1 MSRLVVV
8 IICLTVLTAASAGG
22 MSPAESLPSAAD
34 LQGWKAEGF
43 PRMFRWEELYGHSYG
58 GADDFLEFG
67 FLAAAVRD
75 HVDPH
80 GRRFVLGFRERK
92 ANDAPPDEARKKRGW
107 RFGFSERFR
116 YDTWDNVRTLD
127 AGRSAGQAV
136 VFLRTRF
143 SLDAQ
148 VGRRLEFGIRLT
160 HEARQAVTPAG
171 ENFQWDEAIFDRFH
185 IRWTLPG
192 SQPLTLT
199 LGRQSLFFG
208 EGFLVAEGTP
218 LDETRSDYFNALRL
232 DWTPAGGRRLSL
244 FACHQTEKDSLLPV
258 IRNRSRPLVEQPE
271 TGLGLVY
278 GRKGEGREWEASVV
292 YKKSFPG
299 SGPFPE
305 TDVLAF
311 DGRFVWSV
319 LPEMAFSG
327 EAALQTGTWGGARLV
342 SWGAIGRLSW
352 DLEHA
357 LPVPLRISAG
367 ALALAG
373 DDPASETYEGW
384 VPLFSR
390 WPRWSES
397 YIYTLAEEQDGRTAW
412 WSNLNS
418 VFGEIDVRLTEK
430 LALRLGVHRLGA
442 PRTGPAAWDE
452 ISGNGH
458 VRGTL
463 WSGMVTVML
472 SERLRGHLLYEGFR
486 PGNYY
491 VPAADGYSF
500 LRFELL
506 WTF

>member
-1 MSRLVVV
+1 MSRLAVFIV
-8 IICLTVLTAASAGG
+8 CLTVLTAAAAGAISSDEGLLFSA
-22 MSPAESLPSAAD
+22 D
-34 LQGWKAEGF
+34 FQGWKGEGF
-43 PRMFRWEELYGHSYG
+43 SRLHKGEALHGYRDG
-58 GADDFLEFG
+58 GADNFAKFEFS
-67 FLAAAVRD
+67 AAA
-75 HVDPH
+75 
-80 GRRFVLGFRERK
+80 
-92 ANDAPPDEARKKRGW
+92 APKDEERKKRSW

-127 AGRSAGQAV
+127 AGRSDGRAV

-143 SLDAQ
+143 SLDAALS
-148 VGRRLEFGIRLT
+148 RRMEFGIRLT

-171 ENFQWDEAIFDRFH
+171 ESFQWDEAVFDRFH
-185 IRWTLPG
+185 VRWTVPG
-192 SQPLTLT
+192 SLPLTLT
-199 LGRQSLFFG
+199 LGRQSLFVG

-232 DWTPAGGRRLSL
+232 DWTPAGGRRLTF

-258 IRNRSRPLVEQPE
+258 IRSRSRPLVEQPE

-278 GRKGEGREWEASVV
+278 ARIGERWDWEASVV
-292 YKKSFPG
+292 YKKSLPG
-299 SGPFPE
+299 SIPLPE
-305 TDVLAF
+305 GDVLTF
-311 DGRFVWSV
+311 DGRLVRSV
-319 LPEMAFSG
+319 LPEIVFSG
-327 EAALQTGTWGGARLV
+327 EAAFQTGTRGGARLF
-342 SWGAIGRLSW
+342 SWGANGRLSW
-352 DLEHA
+352 DLENT

-384 VPLFSR
+384 TPLFSR

-412 WSNLNS
+412 WSNLTS
-418 VFGEIDVRLTEK
+418 LFGEIDVRPTGR
-430 LALRLGVHRLGA
+430 LALRLGVHLLGA

-452 ISGNGH
+452 ISGSGH

-463 WSGMVTVML
+463 WSAMVTVLL

-486 PGNYY
+486 PGDFY
-491 VPAADGYSF
+491 VPEADGYSF

-506 WTF
+506 WEF